1 MAGRGE
7 GSESGQ
13 ASIEAALTLPLTIFL
28 VLGTVQLFLLLQGR
42 LLAEYAVFR
51 ATRAGSINQA
61 DCRVMTHTA
70 VAALLPAIARTDS
83 PDSLTDAFRARRD
96 NHYASG
102 DGGRDGP
109 IVWLVSRL
117 DRELGPAIQET
128 FDDRHRGDARTELQ
142 LDLVF
147 WFPLRIPFADWVMS
161 RMFLAYWG
169 LRAYDAAN
177 PLMPTERNAGWED
190 EGQRLQSSRVAAEL
204 SHRAARGQYV
214 VPVHASFRMR
224 MMTPAL
230 QRGQRCPNS
239 PEDL

>member
-7 GSESGQ
+7 GTESGQ

-28 VLGTVQLFLLLQGR
+28 VLGTVQLFLMLQGR

-61 DCRVMTHTA
+61 DCRVMTHAA

-83 PDSLTDAFRARRD
+83 PDTLAAAFRARGD
-96 NHYASG
+96 NRYAASL
-102 DGGRDGP
+102 DRRDGP

-128 FDDRHRGDARTELQ
+128 FDDRHRGDARAELQ
-142 LDLVF
+142 LDLIF
-147 WFPLRIPFADWVMS
+147 WFPLKIPFADWVMS

-177 PLMPTERNAGWED
+177 PLLPTEANAGWED
-190 EGQRLQSSRVAAEL
+190 EGRRLQSARVAAEL
-204 SHRAARGQYV
+204 SHRTALGQLV
-214 VPVHASFRMR
+214 VPIHASFRMR